1 MPSLL
6 CLLNHAVH
14 TQGCSSAQVISS
26 NDTNYFTTFFNTLQ
40 HHDNQ
45 IKDAK
50 PLSCTNCCAFATN
63 GYHIESPKPSF
74 TSGKITLKNVTKN
87 ISTVIQ
93 KNSTAKNITYIPT
106 SATQIYEGHI
116 YDLPSLT
123 WCKAISQQSQLY
135 AT

>member
-6 CLLNHAVH
+6 CLINDAAQ

-26 NDTNYFTTFFNTLQ
+26 NDTNCFTSFFNTLQ

-74 TSGKITLKNVTKN
+74 TFRKNNFKECH
-87 ISTVIQ
+87 
-93 KNSTAKNITYIPT
+93 KKYIHSHPKEFH
-106 SATQIYEGHI
+106 S
-116 YDLPSLT
+116 
-123 WCKAISQQSQLY
+123 
-135 AT
+135 

>member
-1 MPSLL
+1 MS
-6 CLLNHAVH
+6 
-14 TQGCSSAQVISS
+14 Q
-26 NDTNYFTTFFNTLQ
+26 
-40 HHDNQ
+40 
-45 IKDAK
+45 
-50 PLSCTNCCAFATN
+50 
-63 GYHIESPKPSF
+63 
-74 TSGKITLKNVTKN
+74 KIYP
-87 ISTVIQ
+87 VIQ